1 MEEALEKQEEI
12 AKLLRLSKCEKNAK
26 QKNRYDVVLL
36 HLEGHKSRE
45 ISEILHT
52 PVRTVN
58 THISAYK
65 KGGVGALVI
74 KKQPGAEK
82 KLTDE
87 QEEKLYRVISENT
100 PEEVGIGVF
109 ANWTAPLVC
118 EYVKRQF
125 QVTFSKRG
133 TLNLLHRIKLSYTR
147 PTYSLAKAD
156 PEKQE
161 KFREELES
169 IKKTSK

>member
-12 AKLLRLSKCEKNAK
+12 AKLLRLSKCEKKAK
-26 QKNRYDVVLL
+26 R
-36 HLEGHKSRE
+36 GIRA
-45 ISEILHT
+45 
-52 PVRTVN
+52 VR
-58 THISAYK
+58 
-65 KGGVGALVI
+65 
-74 KKQPGAEK
+74 Q
-82 KLTDE
+82 
-87 QEEKLYRVISENT
+87 
-100 PEEVGIGVF
+100 
-109 ANWTAPLVC
+109 
-118 EYVKRQF
+118 RQF

-133 TLNLLHRIKLSYTR
+133 MLNLLHRIKLSYTR

>member
-1 MEEALEKQEEI
+1 MEAMEKQEEI
-12 AKLLRLSKCEKNAK
+12 AKLLGLSKAEKKAK

-45 ISEILHT
+45 ISELLHT

-58 THISAYK
+58 TYIAAYK
-65 KGGVGALVI
+65 KGGAAALVI

-87 QEEKLYRVISENT
+87 QEQELYDVISKHT

-118 EYVKRQF
+118 EYVKRKY

-133 TLNLLHRIKLSYTR
+133 MLNLLHRIKLSYTR

-156 PEKQE
+156 PEKQA
-161 KFREELES
+161 KFRRELES
-169 IKKTSK
+169 IKKTSKW